1 MLLLQ
6 FIVLLGLPLAQ
17 TRPAQMLCGNRAS
30 RAVLGWG
37 SGCRCQTPNVQAQG
51 ASVGKAGW
59 TLGSG
64 VSPGETKGAKEE
76 ALGTGWRLRES
87 WPGPGPR
94 C

>member
-6 FIVLLGLPLAQ
+6 FMVLLGLPLAQ
-17 TRPAQMLCGNRAS
+17 TRPSQMLCDIRAS

-37 SGCRCQTPNVQAQG
+37 SGCRCQTPNVQAQA

-64 VSPGETKGAKEE
+64 VSLGETKEGQRR
-76 ALGTGWRLRES
+76 GSGDRQRLRES
-87 WPGPGPR
+87 RLGPGPG